1 MMGSSHPRWSANA
14 YEYCTNRVSTKPS
27 TTKPNESP
35 GLSRYGENGSP
46 LTPHAADVS
55 AVMRY
60 EHVDG
65 SCGVC
70 GWVGVGG

>member
-1 MMGSSHPRWSANA
+1 
-14 YEYCTNRVSTKPS
+14 
-27 TTKPNESP
+27 
-35 GLSRYGENGSP
+35 LSRYGENGSP

-65 SCGVC
+65 SCGVG
-70 GWVGVGG
+70 GWRGVRGVES